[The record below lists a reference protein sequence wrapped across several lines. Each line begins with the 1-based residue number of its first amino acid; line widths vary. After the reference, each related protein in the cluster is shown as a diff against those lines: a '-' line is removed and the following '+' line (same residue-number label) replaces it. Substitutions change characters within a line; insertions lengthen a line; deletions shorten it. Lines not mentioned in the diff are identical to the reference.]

1 MSSEWS
7 IHIHYINR
15 IYTVW
20 LHPLG
25 HTMSKHS
32 STERSRVRMNWW
44 PMKGYPSEWAGIY
57 CSSEYTDWTSSHF
70 VRSMWSTKIIGTW
83 CHTSTAPHTHTHT
96 GYTRI
101 KKKNRIRKKNIVR
114 CVLLSSCI
122 NEMKSLKKV
131 FLLPEKMRWSE
142 HRMCSVKEEWTIE
155 ITHTMCGVWSKIRR
169 RKKGQNWW
177 WSQRRNACT
186 LHTLHTKANRRETK
200 QKKCNVTEWNIWLRS
215 SVVGPFLLHPFS
227 PILFWTMR
235 RWIVLVFLV

>member
-32 STERSRVRMNWW
+32 STERSRIRMNWW

-83 CHTSTAPHTHTHT
+83 CHTSTAPHTHTHRLHENKEKEPNQKEK
-96 GYTRI
+96 YCAM
-101 KKKNRIRKKNIVR
+101 
-114 CVLLSSCI
+114 CVVVVVYKR
-122 NEMKSLKKV
+122 NEISQKGIPITWEDALIWTQNV
-131 FLLPEKMRWSE
+131 FRARRMD
-142 HRMCSVKEEWTIE
+142 HRNNA
-155 ITHTMCGVWSKIRR
+155 HNVWSMIKNTEEKKRAELMVITTT
-169 RKKGQNWW
+169 KCVHTAHPAHKGQ
-177 WSQRRNACT
+177 QKRNK
-186 LHTLHTKANRRETK
+186 TKK
-200 QKKCNVTEWNIWLRS
+200 
-215 SVVGPFLLHPFS
+215 
-227 PILFWTMR
+227 M
-235 RWIVLVFLV
+235 